1 MMEVLVEAS
10 RSGGDVHVGR
20 DVCSSLKQLA
30 HAGNASCRPVT
41 GVMGAMIGDGLLAH
55 LILLRVCRPVG
66 RVMRPVGRVMVPAA
80 ASPIIPREHDAL
92 HHVA

>member
-1 MMEVLVEAS
+1 MMKVLVEAS

-20 DVCSSLKQLA
+20 DVCSSLKQVT

-41 GVMGAMIGDGLLAH
+41 GVIRAMIGDGLLAH

-66 RVMRPVGRVMVPAA
+66 RVMVPAA
-80 ASPIIPREHDAL
+80 AALIIPREHDAL